1 MSKYIYYQAAETP
14 KFAEIVNKQKANSN
28 LNNGLDNS
36 RKTPKPKLSK
46 VTGEFDKPY
55 MNIRKNLLEKLNQYE
70 VDMAGRYDE
79 PEVNATIEDYKRQ
92 IIDLGKFSSGEAQAY
107 EFLSTSVQ
115 NPYDEKGNLLYDI
128 DSLKKVPKMLTPED
142 VVSASSNASDGQDY
156 FYLFGEQSPMKDE
169 ESGDYILD
177 NDGYLIDE
185 DGKRIVAHNSDGS
198 TVDSDVYEFE
208 KRRQY
213 IDSLDPNGFDFG
225 KNEAEYNGVPVSK
238 IPELNFEKSELISAP
253 KPIDYLGGITNS
265 VKVLS
270 GGFNPETGK
279 INEEGELSAREQI
292 KGLIQLKTDG
302 SYSNENSV
310 GAINEIA
317 IMYLDE
323 IQGNSDP
330 TESAILEIT
339 GKPDAPGYGGQTFSD
354 YAEDKLYDRWSEGRS
369 YRPAKPVSSF
379 VGGGKSKDYFA
390 GSLASDDFR
399 ELSNYTAIVDG
410 GAATPITTLAY
421 SEANL
426 NNPKTLQTLVLKP
439 GVIFP
444 RAVAG
449 FEKLQD
455 KSFRVVTDNVRIQ
468 PVDISTNQVATKEQI
483 ESGDPNVKFIPYALA
498 KAQSNIPMSSEQYL
512 KTLNEIPKEDRDS
525 FSQLQ
530 DLLTKQDKTTEIL
543 VPLSQMFT
551 NKELAQFK
559 SIVDMAEKLNK
570 EHDSINSNLS
580 DEELENKKTNMRN
593 KYNY

>member
-225 KNEAEYNGVPVSK
+225 KNEAEYNGVPVST
-238 IPELNFEKSELISAP
+238 IPELNFEKSEIIKKSEPQDWVSLVGSSIRVSDAVLFDENSNYKENGLKIAKDLIRKKIQKQNLGDKIQFKDDNIEPALQVLASEYALEVEGVDNP
-253 KPIDYLGGITNS
+253 KPEYINYLLDNMNSEDGEGNTFEDYAVDKIFESRFSGRG
-265 VKVLS
+265 VKVR
-270 GGFNPETGK
+270 NYNITTP
-279 INEEGELSAREQI
+279 
-292 KGLIQLKTDG
+292 G
-302 SYSNENSV
+302 SS
-310 GAINEIA
+310 
-317 IMYLDE
+317 
-323 IQGNSDP
+323 
-330 TESAILEIT
+330 
-339 GKPDAPGYGGQTFSD
+339 
-354 YAEDKLYDRWSEGRS
+354 R
-369 YRPAKPVSSF
+369 
-379 VGGGKSKDYFA
+379 DYFIGRKA
-390 GSLASDDFR
+390 TEDESIIND
-399 ELSNYTAIVDG
+399 YTIDIDG
-410 GAATPITTLAY
+410 GSVNIETIAY
-421 SEANL
+421 SKQML
-426 NNPKTLQTLVLKP
+426 NRDVSKSVVDITRN
-439 GVIFP
+439 VIFP
-444 RAVAG
+444 QAISGIDNIYGKGTFSV
-449 FEKLQD
+449 
-455 KSFRVVTDNVRIQ
+455 KSDEIRIHAI
-468 PVDISTNQVATKEQI
+468 DTRNNQIATRSDI
-483 ESGDPNVKFIPYALA
+483 ESKNPNIVFKPFVLGTASSNMDDEDFNKNLA
-498 KAQSNIPMSSEQYL
+498 KLESKEEKESYNTFERLLLETKGL
-512 KTLNEIPKEDRDS
+512 KK
-525 FSQLQ
+525 
-530 DLLTKQDKTTEIL
+530 KQIL
-543 VPLSQMFT
+543 VPLDEFFNT
-551 NKELAQFK
+551 NELKQF
-559 SIVDMAEKLNK
+559 SSVINMAEKLNK
-570 EHDSINSNLS
+570 KNSSNQEMTQEEMRLIR
-580 DEELENKKTNMRN
+580 EELG
-593 KYNY
+593 Y